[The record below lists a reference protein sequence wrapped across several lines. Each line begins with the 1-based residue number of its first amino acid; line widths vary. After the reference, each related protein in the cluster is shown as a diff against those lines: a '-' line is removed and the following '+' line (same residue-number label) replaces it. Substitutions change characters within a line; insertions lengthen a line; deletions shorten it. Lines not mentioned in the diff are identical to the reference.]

1 VIDDI
6 TPEIEA
12 MAGDGV
18 SGLSKGGM
26 KTKLMAAKTCVA
38 AGCSMAITEG
48 SVLSPLRALQKGAN
62 CTWFMAMGNPHDA
75 RKRWISSMKPMGS
88 ITIDDGAVRA
98 LMQGKSLL
106 PAGVIAVSGQFRRGD
121 MVTILDKSGR
131 DVGQGLAAY
140 AAQEAKALIGCNSSQ
155 IEKILGYAGRSALVH
170 RDDMAI

>member
-1 VIDDI
+1 
-6 TPEIEA
+6 
-12 MAGDGV
+12 
-18 SGLSKGGM
+18 
-26 KTKLMAAKTCVA
+26 
-38 AGCSMAITEG
+38 
-48 SVLSPLRALQKGAN
+48 
-62 CTWFMAMGNPHDA
+62 MAMGNPHDA